1 METEVTFRTS
11 LGLDWNV
18 PGSYFIK
25 VSSTKEDIQEI
36 VLHILSKEA
45 SLIFTLNSLPL
56 IGNLQELMDSQG
68 ISAESKIELEFFKQ
82 TPPLESDGQV
92 NGGDWISCIKLHKDY
107 TFSSNYSG
115 LLQKYN
121 FTQLAVHKELSKS
134 PLKAFDVSEE
144 SDHIAMVSK
153 KGEIKVTD
161 LEMNVLGIGSVEHS
175 ECLT

>member
-25 VSSTKEDIQEI
+25 VNSTKEDIQEI
-36 VLHILSKEA
+36 VLHILSKDA

-92 NGGDWISCIKLHKDY
+92 NGGD
-107 TFSSNYSG
+107 
-115 LLQKYN
+115 
-121 FTQLAVHKELSKS
+121 
-134 PLKAFDVSEE
+134 
-144 SDHIAMVSK
+144 
-153 KGEIKVTD
+153 
-161 LEMNVLGIGSVEHS
+161 
-175 ECLT
+175 